1 MQDAVGRKY
10 LKKGIKKAPYIGIN
24 EVLLLGIVG

>member
-1 MQDAVGRKY
+1 MIELEVKSGR
-10 LKKGIKKAPYIGIN
+10 IKKAPYGIN